1 MATEAYW
8 NELMKALEEMPDE
21 AFARLVDE
29 VCAEPETS
37 FALKEDLPVYLTTGI
52 YKIPVHIK

>member
-8 NELMKALEEMPDE
+8 NELMKTLEEMPDE

-37 FALKEDLPVYLTTGI
+37 FALKENLPVYLTSVTHG
-52 YKIPVHIK
+52 